1 MKLLQR
7 CNLLGLAIAI
17 SVFTDQPVRTQTP
30 SIQIPKPK
38 PVLKKPEYPV
48 SARRQGKEGT
58 VLVSVVVDASNN
70 VTSAR
75 VTHSSGHIALD
86 LAALRSAR
94 GLKIKAPPGKPV
106 TVKYN
111 FRLENSSQEQFL
123 QFLLNYKQPP
133 LQQSLP
139 AQNNN

>member
-17 SVFTDQPVRTQTP
+17 SVFTPQPVGT
-30 SIQIPKPK
+30 QIPKPK
-38 PVLKKPEYPV
+38 PALKKPEHPE
-48 SARRQGKEGT
+48 SARRQGQEGT
-58 VLVSVVVDASNN
+58 VVLTVVADANNN
-70 VTSAR
+70 VTDAK
-75 VTHSSGHIALD
+75 VKHSSGHIALD

-111 FRLENSSQEQFL
+111 FKLENSSQQQFL

-139 AQNNN
+139 AQDDN